1 MSQKETLKQLLISL
15 TAASTRF
22 RPKDSNLVDRS
33 LQAAELYAQLSAHD
47 RQSISSEVSPEL
59 QKKLQAITAFMAEE
73 AINTKDRKWIRGAVL
88 LQLIDDFGGDYRENF
103 RYLALVNYAAKK
115 IGVSMIDVVG
125 SFVPLASNRSRG
137 FLQDFC
143 GRNDSLNG
151 LASLGVKE
159 DVVDGLSRFVP
170 AS

>member
-1 MSQKETLKQLLISL
+1 MSQKESLEQLLASL
-15 TAASTRF
+15 TTASTRF
-22 RPKDSNLVDRS
+22 RPKNSELVDKS
-33 LQAAELYAQLSAHD
+33 LQAAELYAEISADD
-47 RQSISSEVSPEL
+47 RQSISSEVSTEL
-59 QKKLQAITAFMAEE
+59 RKKLHAISGFMAEE
-73 AINTKDRKWIRGAVL
+73 AMNTKDHKWIRGAVL

-115 IGVSMIDVVG
+115 IDVNMIDIVG
-125 SFVPLASNRSRG
+125 SVMPFASNRSRG

-143 GRNDSLNG
+143 GRDDSLNG
-151 LASLGVKE
+151 LASFGVKE

>member
-1 MSQKETLKQLLISL
+1 MSQKETLEQLLISL
-15 TAASTRF
+15 TTASTRF
-22 RPKDSNLVDRS
+22 RPKNSDLVDKS
-33 LQAAELYAQLSAHD
+33 LQAAELYAEISADD

-59 QKKLQAITAFMAEE
+59 RKKLQAITGFMAEE

-125 SFVPLASNRSRG
+125 SFMPLASNRSRG

-143 GRNDSLNG
+143 GRDDSLNG
-151 LASLGVKE
+151 LASFGVKE